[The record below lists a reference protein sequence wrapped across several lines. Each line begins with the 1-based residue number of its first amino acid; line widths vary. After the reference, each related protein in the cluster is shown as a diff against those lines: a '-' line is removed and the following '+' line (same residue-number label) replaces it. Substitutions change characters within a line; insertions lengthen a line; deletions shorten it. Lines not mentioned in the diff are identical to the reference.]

1 MEEAFDF
8 KRSQEAREETDKLG
22 FFGSLGRGFS
32 RGVTQTGGLIT
43 DALPAIAADIVGADE
58 YRDQQMQEYN
68 ERMKE
73 MDIERPSV
81 VPTYQDIE
89 GIGSGFKYAAETV
102 GQFIPSLVTSIGGG
116 GLGGFIGQTAAK
128 QAAKKMAADAAKDF
142 AKKAV
147 ARGQIGGAFA
157 GSGVQTIPEAYASL
171 RNFVISWRCKCCIRF
186 YITCCFF
193 IKARFR
199 GQTRSI
205 TKYIS

>member
-1 MEEAFDF
+1 MANLINTLRDKYPMYSDRSDGELLEAYRLKYHKDKTLDQLEEAFDF

-157 GSGVQTIPEAYASL
+157 GSGV
-171 RNFVISWRCKCCIRF
+171 
-186 YITCCFF
+186 
-193 IKARFR
+193 
-199 GQTRSI
+199 
-205 TKYIS
+205 